1 MSFTDTI
8 YEKLRR
14 HPKRIVFPDGDDA
27 RVIWAAQE
35 FYRQRLGVPVLL
47 GNRDVVRAVAE
58 SHGIRLD
65 HVMILDPE
73 TASDMPMF
81 CRYVEKLE
89 RYRRMGLRDAREIL
103 LNRNYFAAAML
114 QHGVVDG
121 LVGGV
126 STYSGSL
133 LRPLIQ
139 LVKPQAHAEVI
150 SSCTIVELPE
160 RRQFGDK
167 GVLFF
172 ADCAVVPEP
181 TMHQLAVI
189 AVEAGM
195 LARQVFGTTPRVA
208 MLSYSTKGS
217 AQKPDTQK
225 VAGATELA
233 RALAVR
239 LGVEMEIDGE
249 MQADTALAPDVARV
263 KAAASPVAGRANVL
277 IFPNLDSG
285 NIGLKL
291 VQYLGGA
298 QIYGQIITGLTRPAA
313 ELSRGTVKEDIVK
326 IAAVIGLQAVE
337 YRKLYPLES

>member
-1 MSFTDTI
+1 MSFTDSI

-14 HPKRIVFPDGDDA
+14 HPKRIVFPDGDDP
-27 RVIWAAQE
+27 RVLWAAQE
-35 FYRQRLGVPVLL
+35 FYRLRLGVPILL
-47 GNRDVVRAVAE
+47 GNKEVVHAVAE
-58 SHGIRLD
+58 AHSIRLD
-65 HVMILDPE
+65 HVMIIDPE

-89 RYRRMGLRDAREIL
+89 RYRKMGLKDPREIL

-121 LVGGV
+121 LVGGI

-139 LVKPQAHAEVI
+139 LVKPLDHAEVI
-150 SSCTIVELPE
+150 SSCTIVELPNKPNI
-160 RRQFGDK
+160 GDN

-189 AVEAGM
+189 AVEAGL
-195 LARQVFGTTPRVA
+195 LARQVFGTKPRVA

-217 AQKPDTQK
+217 AQKPNTQK

-233 RALAVR
+233 RALAKR

-263 KAAASPVAGRANVL
+263 KSVISPVAGNANVL

-285 NIGLKL
+285 NIALKL
-291 VQYLGGA
+291 VQYLADA

-313 ELSRGTVKEDIVK
+313 ELSRGTLKEDIVK
-326 IAAVIGLQAVE
+326 IAAVIGIQAVE
-337 YRKLYPLES
+337 YRKLYPNYS